1 MPTEMEQIREDAT
14 KALAKINK
22 IDFNKI
28 DFNKIDFKQL
38 INLTTN
44 AGILVK
50 QLDR

>member
-28 DFNKIDFKQL
+28 DFKQL
-38 INLTTN
+38 IKLTTN